1 MSEIWKTATLSEFV
15 KEFIVP
21 QRDKPTT
28 FGGDIPWCRIEDFEG
43 PYLSAS
49 KSGKCVTTKS
59 VTEMPLRVFP
69 TNTVLVSCSANL
81 GICAI
86 TTRPLVTN
94 QTFIGLVPKDDVDSK
109 FLYYLMG
116 SKSALL
122 NEMATGV
129 TIRYLSRE
137 KFSNL
142 LVSIPSLPEQQR
154 IVRLLDEAFEGIA
167 IAKANTEKNLQYS
180 RALFESH
187 LRSLFAQ
194 GGERANYPA
203 VMKAF
208 TIKSLGELCRVVGGG
223 TPSKGNLDY
232 YNGTIPWATVRD
244 MHHDLLE
251 DTEHCISREAVESSS
266 TKIIPGGN
274 VVIATRVGL
283 GKVCMLGQDTAIN
296 QDLRGIIPLDE
307 NVLNVRYLF
316 WVLKSMAHTIVSEG
330 TGATVQGV
338 KLPFVKGLQIP
349 LPPLAEQVR
358 IAASLDRLKES
369 TNHLAESYEAKRE
382 SLNALKMS
390 LLSQAFSGDLKT
402 A

>member
-81 GICAI
+81 GKCAI

-94 QTFIGLVPKDDVDSK
+94 QTFIGLVPKDAVDSK

-116 SKSALL
+116 SKAALL

-142 LVSIPSLPEQQR
+142 PVSIPSLPEQQR
-154 IVRLLDEAFEGIA
+154 IVRLLDEAFEAIA
-167 IAKANTEKNLQYS
+167 IAKANAEKNFQNA
-180 RALFESH
+180 RTLFESQ
-187 LRSLFAQ
+187 LASIYL
-194 GGERANYPA
+194 GGSGMWPSAP
-203 VMKAF
+203 
-208 TIKSLGELCRVVGGG
+208 LGEICEVLDSLRKPVTKRDRTAGSYPYYGATGVVDHVADYLFDEPLVLIGEDGARWDAGAKSAFLVSGKVWVNNHAHVVRPDRQRVLDQWLVFYMNQTDLIKYVSGL
-223 TPSKGNLDY
+223 TVPKLNQGNLRE
-232 YNGTIPWATVRD
+232 IPIPIPKIDEQQLIVD
-244 MHHDLLE
+244 KLKEL
-251 DTEHCISREAVESSS
+251 ESS
-266 TKIIPGGN
+266 TNYLAKTYAAKIR
-274 VVIATRVGL
+274 A
-283 GKVCMLGQDTAIN
+283 CEE
-296 QDLRGIIPLDE
+296 LR
-307 NVLNVRYLF
+307 
-316 WVLKSMAHTIVSEG
+316 
-330 TGATVQGV
+330 
-338 KLPFVKGLQIP
+338 
-349 LPPLAEQVR
+349 
-358 IAASLDRLKES
+358 ASLL
-369 TNHLAESYEAKRE
+369 NEAFAGN
-382 SLNALKMS
+382 LMA
-390 LLSQAFSGDLKT
+390 A
-402 A
+402 

>member
-21 QRDKPTT
+21 QRDKPTV

-116 SKSALL
+116 SKSTLL

-167 IAKANTEKNLQYS
+167 IAKANAKQNLRNT
-180 RALFESH
+180 RALCESY
-187 LRSLFAQ
+187 LRAAFTQGVLERDGGEEGQGGAMTYEIRKLREVFAMKKGRKPELHATKKPGDIPYLVAKVMRGAQEPEWVRRDDPTAVHVTEDEAIIICDGSNSGEVFSGFAGALSSTMAKIEPRVPIAQTYLRRFLESNAELFA
-194 GGERANYPA
+194 
-203 VMKAF
+203 
-208 TIKSLGELCRVVGGG
+208 G
-223 TPSKGNLDY
+223 TKTG
-232 YNGTIPWATVRD
+232 
-244 MHHDLLE
+244 
-251 DTEHCISREAVESSS
+251 
-266 TKIIPGGN
+266 
-274 VVIATRVGL
+274 
-283 GKVCMLGQDTAIN
+283 TAIPHLD
-296 QDLRGIIPLDE
+296 QDAMFNLE
-307 NVLNVRYLF
+307 
-316 WVLKSMAHTIVSEG
+316 
-330 TGATVQGV
+330 
-338 KLPFVKGLQIP
+338 IP
-349 LPPLAEQVR
+349 LPPLAEQQRIVR
-358 IAASLDRLKES
+358 LLDELVGASDVLASAYVKKLAALDDLQKS
-369 TNHLAESYEAKRE
+369 
-382 SLNALKMS
+382 SLN
-390 LLSQAFSGDLKT
+390 QAFRGELEV

>member
-81 GICAI
+81 GKCAI

-116 SKSALL
+116 SKSTLL

-154 IVRLLDEAFEGIA
+154 IVRLLDEAFEGITV
-167 IAKANTEKNLQYS
+167 AKANAEKNLHNA
-180 RALFESH
+180 RALFESVLQATFRQH
-187 LRSLFAQ
+187 GAGWNTASLADSCEMYQ
-194 GGERANYPA
+194 PKTISKSELLADGAYLVYGANGVIGRYNQFNHEEPQLLI
-203 VMKAF
+203 
-208 TIKSLGELCRVVGGG
+208 TCR
-223 TPSKGNLDY
+223 
-232 YNGTIPWATVRD
+232 
-244 MHHDLLE
+244 
-251 DTEHCISREAVESSS
+251 
-266 TKIIPGGN
+266 
-274 VVIATRVGL
+274 
-283 GKVCMLGQDTAIN
+283 
-296 QDLRGIIPLDE
+296 
-307 NVLNVRYLF
+307 
-316 WVLKSMAHTIVSEG
+316 
-330 TGATVQGV
+330 GATCGAVNISQ
-338 KLPFVKGLQIP
+338 PFSWITGNAMVVRPKMESLEVRFLEYVFRGGIDVASAITGTAQPQITRASLSPLVFSYPTSPNEQLQIV
-349 LPPLAEQVR
+349 AK
-358 IAASLDRLKES
+358 LDGLTQYVEELEFLFTRKSDALKE
-369 TNHLAESYEAKRE
+369 LAQTILHQALTG
-382 SLNALKMS
+382 SLKVA
-390 LLSQAFSGDLKT
+390 
-402 A
+402 

>member
-154 IVRLLDEAFEGIA
+154 IVRLLDETFEGIA
-167 IAKANTEKNLQYS
+167 IAKANAKQNLRNT
-180 RALFESH
+180 RALCESY
-187 LRSLFAQ
+187 LRAAFTQGVLERDGGEEGQGGAMTHEIRKLREVFAMKKGRKPELHATKKPGDIPYLVAKVMRGAQEAEWVRRDDPTAVHVTEDEAIIICDGSNSGEVFSGFAGALSSTMAKIEPRVPIAQTYLRRFLESNAELFA
-194 GGERANYPA
+194 
-203 VMKAF
+203 
-208 TIKSLGELCRVVGGG
+208 G
-223 TPSKGNLDY
+223 TKTG
-232 YNGTIPWATVRD
+232 
-244 MHHDLLE
+244 
-251 DTEHCISREAVESSS
+251 
-266 TKIIPGGN
+266 
-274 VVIATRVGL
+274 
-283 GKVCMLGQDTAIN
+283 TAIPHLD
-296 QDLRGIIPLDE
+296 QDAMFNLE
-307 NVLNVRYLF
+307 
-316 WVLKSMAHTIVSEG
+316 
-330 TGATVQGV
+330 
-338 KLPFVKGLQIP
+338 IP
-349 LPPLAEQVR
+349 LPPLAEQQRIVR
-358 IAASLDRLKES
+358 LLDELVGASDVLASAYVKKLAALDDLQKS
-369 TNHLAESYEAKRE
+369 
-382 SLNALKMS
+382 SLN
-390 LLSQAFSGDLKT
+390 QAFRGELEV

>member
-1 MSEIWKTATLSEFV
+1 MTKQWAQKSIGEILQLEYGKPLQDIDRNPDGKYPVYGANGEKTRTDKFLCDKPSIIVGRKGSAGELQITTGKFWPLDVTYYAVFNESEYDLKFLYYVLSTLGLPNLARGVKPGINRNDIYALKAMVPPLFEQQRIVRLLDEAFSGITIAKANAEKNLQNTRVLFESYLRAAFTQDVSERDGGEGGQGGAMSEIWKTATLSEFV

-154 IVRLLDEAFEGIA
+154 IVRLLDELVGASDVLASAYVKKLAALDDLQKSSLNQAF
-167 IAKANTEKNLQYS
+167 
-180 RALFESH
+180 R
-187 LRSLFAQ
+187 
-194 GGERANYPA
+194 
-203 VMKAF
+203 
-208 TIKSLGELCRVVGGG
+208 GELEV
-223 TPSKGNLDY
+223 
-232 YNGTIPWATVRD
+232 A
-244 MHHDLLE
+244 
-251 DTEHCISREAVESSS
+251 
-266 TKIIPGGN
+266 
-274 VVIATRVGL
+274 
-283 GKVCMLGQDTAIN
+283 
-296 QDLRGIIPLDE
+296 
-307 NVLNVRYLF
+307 
-316 WVLKSMAHTIVSEG
+316 
-330 TGATVQGV
+330 
-338 KLPFVKGLQIP
+338 
-349 LPPLAEQVR
+349 
-358 IAASLDRLKES
+358 
-369 TNHLAESYEAKRE
+369 
-382 SLNALKMS
+382 
-390 LLSQAFSGDLKT
+390 
-402 A
+402 